1 MARYRSKAGIIP
13 VPLQG
18 LFLSSIHALQAC
30 PSFLHV
36 DNLSRD
42 LWLHA
47 SRKLTVQIHLSLG
60 QISRNKGKNVL
71 FFEPDKE
78 GCSLLPPWPGQGK
91 PCLLQ
96 VPSLKQR
103 SAQLTGCQHSQN
115 STQSLSQNRNIPEG
129 GGKLLQVK
137 VRVLPISSALDQARL
152 WGLQSVPLWQHR
164 EFQLKFWPGSRQ
176 DEQG

>member
-129 GGKLLQVK
+129 GGEAVAGKSQSTAHLFCLG
-137 VRVLPISSALDQARL
+137 SSQTLRAAVC
-152 WGLQSVPLWQHR
+152 SVVTA
-164 EFQLKFWPGSRQ
+164 
-176 DEQG
+176 